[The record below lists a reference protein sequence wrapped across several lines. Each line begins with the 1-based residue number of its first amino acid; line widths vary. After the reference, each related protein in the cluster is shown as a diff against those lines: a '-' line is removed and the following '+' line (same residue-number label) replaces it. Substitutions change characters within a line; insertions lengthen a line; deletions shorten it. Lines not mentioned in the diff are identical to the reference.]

1 MAPPLQA
8 PLSAEAVEEAFYDAM
23 RRGDLAAMMALW
35 ADDEEVICVHPSG
48 PRHIGI
54 DAVRASWEAI
64 LAGAGGID
72 ITIRSIRAHAGAVLA
87 VHNVIETIRVS
98 GQRAVE
104 VVECVATNV
113 FVKGP
118 SGWKLLMHHASQ
130 ADEGEPAATA
140 PKGAVLH

>member
-1 MAPPLQA
+1 MPPPLQTS
-8 PLSAEAVEEAFYDAM
+8 LSAEAVEEAFYDAM
-23 RRGDLAAMMALW
+23 RRGDLASMMALW

-54 DAVRASWEAI
+54 DAVRSSWESI
-64 LAGAGGID
+64 LSAGGVD
-72 ITIRSIRAHAGAVLA
+72 ITIRAVRAHAGAVLA
-87 VHNVIETIRVS
+87 VHSVIETISVR

-118 SGWKLLMHHASQ
+118 SGWKILVHHAAQ
-130 ADEGEPAATA
+130 AGEGEPAPAAA
-140 PKGAVLH
+140 PTGAMLH